1 MIRVGL
7 LLALVLLL
15 AGGLLNAPAAEGHPG
30 PRDDSGCHTCQA
42 NCADYGIED
51 GLYHRHDPIR
61 ACDGGSSAEPPPEP
75 EAGTASGPEAGAAA
89 EPQAGSQAPVAPIQ
103 PPPDGKHT
111 VEPGDTLYGIAN
123 RYGLSAAELLA
134 LNPPLTLESII
145 QPGDVLVVAEGTEE
159 EPAAVRPTP
168 EATHTVEPGDTLYG
182 IADRYGLSAAELLAL
197 NPELTLESIIHPGDV
212 LVVAEATLE
221 EPAPSLPEPAP
232 MVESAGIAGGIR
244 TRHAGAGA
252 RAGHADAG
260 TASHRLVAERRIVR
274 RDERRRD
281 GRGGC
286 DGGRLGGHGR
296 RWMAAHPAQGPL
308 GRVSRPPIVRS
319 SGGRLSA
326 DPEASRLQPC
336 VVC

>member
-7 LLALVLLL
+7 LLALLPLL
-15 AGGLLNAPAAEGHPG
+15 AGGLLNAPAAEAHPG
-30 PRDDSGCHTCQA
+30 PRDDNGCHVCQE

-61 ACDGGSSAEPPPEP
+61 ACDDGASAEPPPEP
-75 EAGTASGPEAGAAA
+75 EAGTAPGPEAGAAA

-103 PPPDGKHT
+103 SPPDGKHT

-145 QPGDVLVVAEGTEE
+145 QPGDVLAVAAGTQE
-159 EPAAVRPTP
+159 EPAAVPPAP

-197 NPELTLESIIHPGDV
+197 NPELTLESIIRPGDV

-232 MVESAGIAGGIR
+232 AVESPPPEESEPAPPPVR
-244 TRHAGAGA
+244 EP
-252 RAGHADAG
+252 DAP
-260 TASHRLVAERRIVR
+260 APEPQ
-274 RDERRRD
+274 
-281 GRGGC
+281 
-286 DGGRLGGHGR
+286 
-296 RWMAAHPAQGPL
+296 AAA
-308 GRVSRPPIVRS
+308 S
-319 SGGRLSA
+319 SGGMSGA
-326 DPEASRLQPC
+326 
-336 VVC
+336 VVAGVVAAGVALGAVAVGGWLIIRRRRHSEW

>member
-7 LLALVLLL
+7 LLALLPLL
-15 AGGLLNAPAAEGHPG
+15 AGGLLNAPPAEAHPG
-30 PRDDSGCHTCQA
+30 PRDDNGCHVCQA

-51 GLYHRHDPIR
+51 GFYHRHDPIR
-61 ACDGGSSAEPPPEP
+61 ACDDGASGEPPPEP
-75 EAGTASGPEAGAAA
+75 EAGTTPVPEAGAAA

-145 QPGDVLVVAEGTEE
+145 QPGDVLAVAEGTQG
-159 EPAAVRPTP
+159 EPAAVPP
-168 EATHTVEPGDTLYG
+168 APKATHTVEPGDTLYG

-197 NPELTLESIIHPGDV
+197 NPELTLESIIQPGDV

-232 MVESAGIAGGIR
+232 AVESAAPPEEPDPAPE
-244 TRHAGAGA
+244 TP
-252 RAGHADAG
+252 
-260 TASHRLVAERRIVR
+260 VR
-274 RDERRRD
+274 EPDPPAPEPQ
-281 GRGGC
+281 
-286 DGGRLGGHGR
+286 
-296 RWMAAHPAQGPL
+296 AAA
-308 GRVSRPPIVRS
+308 S
-319 SGGRLSA
+319 SGGMSGA
-326 DPEASRLQPC
+326 
-336 VVC
+336 VVAGVVAAGVALGAVAVGGWLIIRRRRHSEW

>member
-15 AGGLLNAPAAEGHPG
+15 AGGLLNAPAAEAHPG
-30 PRDDSGCHTCQA
+30 DRDDNGCHTCQA

-51 GLYHRHDPIR
+51 GFYHRHDPIR
-61 ACDGGSSAEPPPEP
+61 ACDDGSSAEPPREP
-75 EAGTASGPEAGAAA
+75 ETGTTPGPEAGAAA

-159 EPAAVRPTP
+159 EPAAVRLAP

-212 LVVAEATLE
+212 LVVAEAILE

-232 MVESAGIAGGIR
+232 AVESA
-244 TRHAGAGA
+244 
-252 RAGHADAG
+252 
-260 TASHRLVAERRIVR
+260 ASPEEPEPVTPAPVR
-274 RDERRRD
+274 EPDTPTPEQQAAVSSQSD
-281 GRGGC
+281 G
-286 DGGRLGGHGR
+286 
-296 RWMAAHPAQGPL
+296 
-308 GRVSRPPIVRS
+308 S
-319 SGGRLSA
+319 SGGMSGA
-326 DPEASRLQPC
+326 
-336 VVC
+336 VVAGVVATGVVLGAVAVGGWLLIRRKGHSVG